1 MEGELQN
8 EGEQE
13 EIYPEGAEGEMEQEE
28 IAA

>member
-13 EIYPEGAEGEMEQEE
+13 ENYIEGAEGEMEQEE